1 MNGNS
6 SKQVLLSVLG
16 IAVLVVAVVGVSF
29 AFFTYSKN
37 GEANNEI
44 TTGSIFLQFTEG
56 TAITLSNQFPIN
68 DANGATLT
76 SSVNGDNPSLTFNV
90 IGHNTNPTQPINYT
104 VTASNGGTMSGKTRL
119 HDNEIKLYLTVQ
131 EKVGSSGT
139 YGAVSAGSV
148 TNNFSSST
156 GTVVSSSQTGLASGV
171 VLATG
176 VIPANTSVANQ
187 IDHKYTL
194 RMWISDALV
203 SIDENEDEEDDDNV
217 YTSNEFKDLYY
228 TLKVSVTGN
237 AVNPTA

>member
-37 GEANNEI
+37 GEANNTI

-76 SSVNGDNPSLTFNV
+76 SSVSGDNPSLTFHV
-90 IGHNTNPTQPINYT
+90 IGYNTNTTQDINYT
-104 VTASNGGTMSGKTRL
+104 VTATNGGTVSGKTRL
-119 HDNEIKLYLTVQ
+119 HDNEIKLYLSV
-131 EKVGSSGT
+131 SGAAS
-139 YGAVSAGSV
+139 GEV

-176 VIPANTSVANQ
+176 KIPANTAVANQ
-187 IDHKYTL
+187 KDHTYTL
-194 RMWISDALV
+194 RMWISDALCF
-203 SIDENEDEEDDDNV
+203 IDENETEEDDDNT

-237 AVNPTA
+237 AVNPSA